1 MLSDVTFY
9 DRIITIFQIIK
20 PFFDKKKKKIKK
32 KKKKNKQQQNVYFWG
47 IWTL

>member
-20 PFFDKKKKKIKK
+20 PFFDKKNKKKT
-32 KKKKNKQQQNVYFWG
+32 KKNSNKMSIFEEYGHFN
-47 IWTL
+47 